1 MQKFF
6 CDICDTEIEAHNMR
20 KEREYTLTKSS
31 DVEGR
36 PIGRT
41 VIVQIKIKQGE
52 VCETCAKK
60 AVMEGQEH
68 H

>member
-1 MQKFF
+1 
-6 CDICDTEIEAHNMR
+6 
-20 KEREYTLTKSS
+20 LTKSS

>member
-20 KEREYTLTKSS
+20 QEREYPLTKSS
-31 DVEGR
+31 DAEGR